1 MVYKAVSKAIQDSG
15 LKQKYIAEQIN
26 VTDPVMSAMV
36 TGKRKISA
44 EEYFAIC
51 KVLGRNPDEVYQL
64 MDDQTKEVS

>member
-51 KVLGRNPDEVYQL
+51 KVLGRNPDEVF
-64 MDDQTKEVS
+64 KSIENKN